1 VHDTLDRL
9 DGLHLIEDVGGSD
22 SAGNFPLVQD
32 TLDRPD
38 DLHLIEGVGGLPDL
52 LSDVVASTLGQI
64 IGLVGNAGELT
75 AVVGGALENSLNV
88 AFRATESLVTQAG
101 ESVASSVGTLA
112 STVTDLGLLGD
123 VGHVL
128 SDGTVSQIVYT
139 ASSQAA
145 GMQLVEDASSAL
157 GNTLN
162 ALAGQS
168 ADALNTSNMGTPA
181 LNIVS
186 DVPELASLGHNQDVS
201 SGGTIAFPD
210 LTSANVHQLDDL
222 FTGGRYTDYGLTLQS
237 DVNSGVTAI
246 ADALN
251 NDADGST
258 SSSPIDSPTDS
269 QGSALAPGAQDVDV
283 SSVNLPSTI
292 EELGVRDLSI

>member
-1 VHDTLDRL
+1 
-9 DGLHLIEDVGGSD
+9 
-22 SAGNFPLVQD
+22 
-32 TLDRPD
+32 
-38 DLHLIEGVGGLPDL
+38 
-52 LSDVVASTLGQI
+52 
-64 IGLVGNAGELT
+64 
-75 AVVGGALENSLNV
+75 
-88 AFRATESLVTQAG
+88 
-101 ESVASSVGTLA
+101 
-112 STVTDLGLLGD
+112 
-123 VGHVL
+123 
-128 SDGTVSQIVYT
+128 
-139 ASSQAA
+139 
-145 GMQLVEDASSAL
+145 MQLVEDASSAL

-258 SSSPIDSPTDS
+258 SSSPIDPPTDS